1 MTYHTPILLDACI
14 SGINIKAGGTYVDAT
29 FGGGG
34 HAREILKRLTDGKV
48 IGIDQDEDAEKEAD
62 RIDNKAFTF
71 IPGNFRFI
79 KKYLKMMEITGVDGI
94 LADLG
99 VSSHQFDV
107 GERGFSIREEGDLDM
122 RMDRKMSL
130 TAGKVVN
137 SYNEKELAR
146 ILYQYGEISNARS
159 LASAIVSARINK
171 PVKTTDEFVKIVR
184 RYAPPRIENKYLAR
198 VFQAIRI
205 EVNDELGALSEFL
218 NQCPGLLKRQGR
230 LAVIS
235 YHSLEDRMVKNL
247 INYGNID
254 GTAEKDI
261 YGNVSRPLKPVNK
274 KPVVPSAGELESNS
288 RAKSA
293 KLRLAERV

>member
-1 MTYHTPILLDACI
+1 MAYHIPILLDACI
-14 SGINIKAGGTYVDAT
+14 RGINIKAGGTYVDAT

-34 HAREILKRLTDGKV
+34 HTREILKKLVNGKV
-48 IGIDQDEDAEKEAD
+48 IGIDQDEDAEKEAYG
-62 RIDNKAFTF
+62 IENKAFTF

-79 KKYLKMMEITGVDGI
+79 KKFLKVMNISMVDGI

-99 VSSHQFDV
+99 VSSHQIDA
-107 GERGFSIREEGDLDM
+107 GERGFSIREDGKLDM

-137 SYNEKELAR
+137 TYNEKELAR

-171 PVKTTDEFVKIVR
+171 PIRTTGEFTQVVR
-184 RYAPPRIENKYLAR
+184 KLAPPKTENKYLAR

-205 EVNDELGALSEFL
+205 EVNDELKALEEFL
-218 NQCPGLLKRQGR
+218 NQCPGLLNKGGR

-247 INYGNID
+247 INYGNIE
-254 GTAEKDI
+254 GIAEKDL
-261 YGNVSRPLKPVNK
+261 YGNSSAPLAPVNK
-274 KPVVPSAGELESNS
+274 KPVVPPEEELKVNS
-288 RAKSA
+288 RARSA
-293 KLRLAERV
+293 KLRIAERI